1 MSRQALSQPSP
12 RGRRSKKTPT
22 EVCATEKMSTAVN
35 IPPQFEVIDR
45 PLDTQMTISMGP
57 QHPSTHGVL
66 RLELVLD
73 GEMVVRAIP
82 DIGYLHTGMEKLFEY
97 KKYQQGIV
105 ITDRMDYLNPLGNN
119 LAYVMAVEKLLQI
132 EIPER
137 AQTIR
142 VLMCELQ
149 RIASHLVWLGTHAL
163 DLGAMTVFF
172 YTFREREK
180 ILNLIE
186 AASGGR
192 LTPSYFRIGGLM
204 MDLPSGF
211 ERRVKQFLDGFP
223 KALDDFKKL
232 ITGNRIFQKRTQGVG
247 FISGEDAIDWGLS
260 GPSLRGSGV
269 ALDIRRAN
277 PYTGYEKYDFE
288 IVTEPDGDV
297 WARYLVRM
305 REMKESQKIVTQ
317 ALSRLKPGPVKADAP
332 KVVLPG
338 SRGDEDAHGC
348 SDSSLPDRGRRI
360 RCAGWRSLPAD
371 RRFEGRTRRLHKV
384 HRRTKAGA
392 GAFSRAEFCESVGA
406 AAHVAR
412 RDDRRH
418 RRDYRI
424 AGYCA
429 GRNRQMICHRDTEK
443 MATDKHGLAQIR
455 NPEIGVYLCSSV
467 ADSRVIGI
475 SVAILKG

>member
-1 MSRQALSQPSP
+1 
-12 RGRRSKKTPT
+12 
-22 EVCATEKMSTAVN
+22 MSTASVN
-35 IPPQFEVIDR
+35 LPQQFEVIDR

-73 GEMVVRAIP
+73 GEMVVKCTP

-119 LAYVMAVEKLLQI
+119 LAYVMAVEKLLLI

-142 VLMCELQ
+142 VLMSELQ

-172 YTFREREK
+172 YCFREREK

-204 MDLPSGF
+204 MDLPPGF
-211 ERRVKQFLDGFP
+211 ERRVKQFQDKFLS
-223 KALDDFKKL
+223 ALDEFDKL
-232 ITGNRIFQKRTQGVG
+232 VTGNRIFQKRTQGIG
-247 FISGEDAIDWGLS
+247 HISAEDAIDWGLS

-277 PYTGYEKYDFE
+277 PYTGYEQYDFDV
-288 IVTEPDGDV
+288 VTETDCDV

-305 REMKESQKIVTQ
+305 REMKESHKIVSQ
-317 ALSRLKPGPVKADAP
+317 ALSRLKPGSVKADAP
-332 KVVLPG
+332 KVVLPDREAMKTHMDALIHHFLIVAEG
-338 SRGDEDAHGC
+338 FDVPAGEVYQAIEASKGELGVYIKSTGGPKPARVHFRGPSFVNLSALPHMSRGAM
-348 SDSSLPDRGRRI
+348 I
-360 RCAGWRSLPAD
+360 AD
-371 RRFEGRTRRLHKV
+371 
-384 HRRTKAGA
+384 
-392 GAFSRAEFCESVGA
+392 
-406 AAHVAR
+406 
-412 RDDRRH
+412 
-418 RRDYRI
+418 I
-424 AGYCA
+424 
-429 GRNRQMICHRDTEK
+429 
-443 MATDKHGLAQIR
+443 
-455 NPEIGVYLCSSV
+455 
-467 ADSRVIGI
+467 
-475 SVAILKG
+475 VAIIGSLDIVLGEIDR